1 MRKLLKES
9 IKNLTS
15 KQVKIEVSNEYI
27 KQLEYLKKV
36 NNI

>member
-15 KQVKIEVSNEYI
+15 KQVKIEVANDYI
-27 KQLEYLKKV
+27 KQLEYLKRVSK
-36 NNI
+36 I